1 MSDREC
7 KNNLLASS
15 AAVTSLGADSTS
27 ISAALADLALLSF
40 YSIMGSEVLWSFQAK
55 KCRPYERPLNHLA
68 AAALALHSSTESPPI
83 SYSNIVRYWPL
94 VACRT
99 RKVSARSNWSGVTT
113 KLGAIP
119 LVWNPPQHFKGYAAG
134 VAWKHALH
142 AQRQVQLV
150 ETTVVV
156 Y

>member
-83 SYSNIVRYWPL
+83 SYSNIVRYWPT
-94 VACRT
+94 AT
-99 RKVSARSNWSGVTT
+99 GNDWDAW
-113 KLGAIP
+113 P
-119 LVWNPPQHFKGYAAG
+119 EAAT
-134 VAWKHALH
+134 HIR
-142 AQRQVQLV
+142 QERQVQFSL
-150 ETTVVV
+150 
-156 Y
+156 

>member
-83 SYSNIVRYWPL
+83 SYSNIVRYWPF
-94 VACRT
+94 
-99 RKVSARSNWSGVTT
+99 SADHGYKGCWSNPMQSVVRANATGWSSGVQFRSRLPHKTSV
-113 KLGAIP
+113 LP
-119 LVWNPPQHFKGYAAG
+119 
-134 VAWKHALH
+134 AL
-142 AQRQVQLV
+142 
-150 ETTVVV
+150 
-156 Y
+156 